1 MGVNVLNIIGSEKN
15 YEEEEEKEED
25 DWSDSMENLKESKEK
40 GEEEKLAWGSHM
52 AWIPLPICCCFS
64 LWNATLMNSQ
74 KQNLYPSLYS
84 T

>member
-1 MGVNVLNIIGSEKN
+1 MWVNVLDIIGSEKN
-15 YEEEEEKEED
+15 YEEEEEEEEEKD

-40 GEEEKLAWGSHM
+40 EEEKLAWGSHM

-64 LWNATLMNSQ
+64 LWNATLMNPQ
-74 KQNLYPSLYS
+74 KNLYKSLYS